1 MTDSSGEKE
10 DMDRLA
16 MWDGLLLK
24 LQQQVKELEEQVE
37 ALQTVAGTE
46 YGFRVKLQEQVEEL
60 EKKRKT
66 EDRLRSI
73 LAHSH

>member
-1 MTDSSGEKE
+1 MTDSRGEKE
-10 DMDRLA
+10 DMDRLV
-16 MWDGLLLK
+16 MWEGLLLK
-24 LQQQVKELEEQVE
+24 LQQQVKELEEQVTSLE
-37 ALQTVAGTE
+37 TVAGTE
-46 YGFRVKLQEQVEEL
+46 YGLRVKLQEQVEEL